1 VRARVLVDECSACA
15 VRAVVS
21 TWRADKGRVLVDKGG
36 ACDVRAVGS
45 TWRADKGAQVLVDE
59 GVLVM

>member
-1 VRARVLVDECSACA
+1 